1 MCLSSYSTQLTRTD
15 DTSARHEAGNVE
27 LRHGLI
33 TEDFEFFS
41 RKMLISKQD
50 LKYMIGNDDN
60 QEEVTFKVAD
70 RRKFNSDG
78 SLREGVTLEP
88 AKVEPKAET
97 KLAPKTDPTESESV
111 SMDSDPG
118 FDAETSNEE
127 GGDDEIP
134 GAQDPASFVNFL
146 STLATNAAAALGA
159 VPHPA
164 TGQRSL
170 DLESGKYWLDILGML
185 RDKTKG
191 NLHPQESRLLE
202 GLLGDL
208 RMQYVHLVKATEEK
222 LKAQAAQQFSGADIL
237 GKK

>member
-1 MCLSSYSTQLTRTD
+1 
-15 DTSARHEAGNVE
+15 
-27 LRHGLI
+27 
-33 TEDFEFFS
+33 
-41 RKMLISKQD
+41 
-50 LKYMIGNDDN
+50 MIGHDDEN
-60 QEEVTFKVAD
+60 EEVHYKVAD
-70 RRKFNSDG
+70 RRKFNPDG
-78 SLREGVTLEP
+78 SLREGVTLDAAPVKP
-88 AKVEPKAET
+88 AAPAEEKPVVAESKAAPQPAPVQET
-97 KLAPKTDPTESESV
+97 HIGPIDEEEEVAA
-111 SMDSDPG
+111 
-118 FDAETSNEE
+118 AE
-127 GGDDEIP
+127 DDGEIP
-134 GAQDPASFVNFL
+134 GAQDPTSFVNFL

-222 LKAQAAQQFSGADIL
+222 LKAQAAQKFSGADIL